1 MLPALLWGKR
11 AVGMSRRKSAVKTVL
26 TQTWQSGGDSLCL
39 SPKGNL
45 TNSPSKAPMSLP
57 DQGIDPLQVFPMDME
72 LHREREEVAKVSVM
86 GTSLHMK
93 GIPAP
98 SCLQGGLCS
107 LFLPQS
113 NPLLSCWT
121 STWLQHGQQ
130 HGISCAS
137 PLAPDPS
144 KHPPSH
150 RGQLTSTE
158 WHQLREDPTF
168 SLLY

>member
-1 MLPALLWGKR
+1 
-11 AVGMSRRKSAVKTVL
+11 
-26 TQTWQSGGDSLCL
+26 
-39 SPKGNL
+39 
-45 TNSPSKAPMSLP
+45 MSLP

-107 LFLPQS
+107 LVSAPVQS
-113 NPLLSCWT
+113 SSVVLDKHLTPAWT
-121 STWLQHGQQ
+121 AAWDQ
-130 HGISCAS
+130 

-144 KHPPSH
+144 KHPLSH
-150 RGQLTSTE
+150 RGQPTSTE